1 MLCELVG
8 FILSHKQNTQ
18 NIGMIQQQDLEEPL
32 EDYTD
37 ILSDDDIYQ
46 ILMSQQQQLQDIGT
60 VLRFIV
66 ETIQKKDSPIPD
78 YRPVLIQMD
87 NRLADSAQQQKMFQ
101 STLAKHS
108 ENFQGIDKLTGSIQG
123 MNRTLQNHST
133 DLQKY
138 SNWKDIWQVTFMGMM
153 AGMFLL
159 CGTYIFSTLG
169 DAKIEQKLNQLSNQN
184 EKIWKKVK

>member
-1 MLCELVG
+1 ML
-8 FILSHKQNTQ
+8 
-18 NIGMIQQQDLEEPL
+18 QQQDSEEQL

-66 ETIQKKDSPIPD
+66 ETIQQKDSPIPD
-78 YRPVLIQMD
+78 YRPVLIQID
-87 NRLADSAQQQKMFQ
+87 KRLTDSAQQQKMFQ
-101 STLAKHS
+101 STLGKYN
-108 ENFQGIDKLTGSIQG
+108 ENFRDIDKLTGNIQG
-123 MNRTLQNHST
+123 MNRTLQNQST
-133 DLQKY
+133 DLQQY
-138 SNWKDIWQVTFMGMM
+138 SNWKSIWQIAFIGVM

-159 CGTYIFSTLG
+159 GGTYIISTLG

-184 EKIWKKVK
+184 DKIWKKVK

>member
-18 NIGMIQQQDLEEPL
+18 SNDMIQQQASEELL

-37 ILSDDDIYQ
+37 ILSNDDIYQ

-66 ETIQKKDSPIPD
+66 ETIQQKDSPAPD
-78 YRPVLIQMD
+78 YRPVLIQID
-87 NRLADSAQQQKMFQ
+87 KRLADSAQQQKTFQ

-108 ENFQGIDKLTGSIQG
+108 ENFQAIDKLTSSIQG
-123 MNRTLQNHST
+123 MNRTLQNQST
-133 DLQKY
+133 DLQQY
-138 SNWKDIWQVTFMGMM
+138 SSWKSIWQIAFIGVM

-159 CGTYIFSTLG
+159 GGTYIISTQR
-169 DAKIEQKLNQLSNQN
+169 DVKIEQKLNQLSNQN
-184 EKIWKKVK
+184 DKIWKKVK

>member
-1 MLCELVG
+1 ML
-8 FILSHKQNTQ
+8 
-18 NIGMIQQQDLEEPL
+18 QQQDSEEQL

-60 VLRFIV
+60 VLKFIV
-66 ETIQKKDSPIPD
+66 ETIQQKDIPIPD

-87 NRLADSAQQQKMFQ
+87 KRLTESAQQQKMFQ
-101 STLAKHS
+101 STLEKHN
-108 ENFQGIDKLTGSIQG
+108 ENFQDIDKLTGNIQG
-123 MNRTLQNHST
+123 MNRTLQNQST
-133 DLQKY
+133 DLQQY
-138 SNWKDIWQVTFMGMM
+138 SNWKNIWQTTFVGVM

-159 CGTYIFSTLG
+159 AGTYIVSTQG

>member
-18 NIGMIQQQDLEEPL
+18 NNDMTQQQASEEQL

-37 ILSDDDIYQ
+37 ILSNDDIYQ

-66 ETIQKKDSPIPD
+66 ETIQQKDSPALD

-87 NRLADSAQQQKMFQ
+87 KRLTDSAQQQKMFQ

-108 ENFQGIDKLTGSIQG
+108 ENFQTIDKLTSSIQG
-123 MNRTLQNHST
+123 MNRTLQNQST
-133 DLQKY
+133 DLQQY
-138 SNWKDIWQVTFMGMM
+138 SSWKSIWQIAFIGVM

-159 CGTYIFSTLG
+159 GGTYIISTQR
-169 DAKIEQKLNQLSNQN
+169 DVKIEQKLNQLSNQN
-184 EKIWKKVK
+184 DKIWKKVK

>member
-1 MLCELVG
+1 ML
-8 FILSHKQNTQ
+8 
-18 NIGMIQQQDLEEPL
+18 QQQDSEEQL

-66 ETIQKKDSPIPD
+66 ETIQQKDNPIPD
-78 YRPVLIQMD
+78 YRPLLIQMD
-87 NRLADSAQQQKMFQ
+87 KRLADSAQQQKTFQ
-101 STLAKHS
+101 STLGKYN
-108 ENFQGIDKLTGSIQG
+108 ENFQEINKLTGSVQG
-123 MNRTLQNHST
+123 MNRTLKNQST

-138 SNWKDIWQVTFMGMM
+138 SNWKDVWQITFIGVM

>member
-1 MLCELVG
+1 ML
-8 FILSHKQNTQ
+8 
-18 NIGMIQQQDLEEPL
+18 QQQDSEEQL

-66 ETIQKKDSPIPD
+66 ETIQQKDNPIPD
-78 YRPVLIQMD
+78 YRPLLIQIDKRM
-87 NRLADSAQQQKMFQ
+87 ADSTQQQKTFQ
-101 STLAKHS
+101 STLEKHS
-108 ENFQGIDKLTGSIQG
+108 ENFQEIDKLTGSVQG
-123 MNRTLQNHST
+123 MNRTLKNQST

-138 SNWKDIWQVTFMGMM
+138 SNWKDVWQITFIGVM